1 MIFNRSYTFRSKYSP
16 AEIKKNLLGAH
27 LSIHKLDFEVIDKE
41 HMLKI
46 IPHAENVQDVKTLP
60 ITHVSLKSKSDGVR
74 VKVSSHPRR
83 IDVGGPMLL
92 ATFCILAMLGG
103 LGLYV
108 FIPNESIYLPGGL
121 FAVGL
126 IIFILFWIQMERG
139 YFDYVRKIKSFVK
152 KHC

>member
-60 ITHVSLKSKSDGVR
+60 ITHVSFKSKSDGAR

-103 LGLYV
+103 IGLYV

-121 FAVGL
+121 FGVGL